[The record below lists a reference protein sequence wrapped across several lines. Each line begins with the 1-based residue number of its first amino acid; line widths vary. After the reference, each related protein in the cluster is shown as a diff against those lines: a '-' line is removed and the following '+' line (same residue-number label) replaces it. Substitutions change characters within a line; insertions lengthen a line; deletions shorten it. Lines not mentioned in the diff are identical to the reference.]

1 MKRKPHTPQ
10 EKAALV
16 LETFWGEKTINEIA
30 SANEIHPNMLSRWK
44 RKAEVNLF
52 FLFENDSTKKL
63 KEQKEQ
69 EDRLQELYAQIGKL
83 TTQVEWL
90 KKNLVCEFPASQ
102 RQALINKDHPELSIS
117 EQARHQKTTLYIL
130 IY

>member
-10 EKAALV
+10 EKADLV
-16 LETFWGEKTINEIA
+16 LETFRGEKTINEIA

-44 RKAEVNLF
+44 REAETNLF
-52 FLFENDSTKKL
+52 LLFENDSAKKR

-69 EDRLQELYAQIGKL
+69 ETQLQELYAQIGKL

-90 KKNLVCEFPASQ
+90 KKKSGL
-102 RQALINKDHPELSIS
+102 
-117 EQARHQKTTLYIL
+117 
-130 IY
+130 